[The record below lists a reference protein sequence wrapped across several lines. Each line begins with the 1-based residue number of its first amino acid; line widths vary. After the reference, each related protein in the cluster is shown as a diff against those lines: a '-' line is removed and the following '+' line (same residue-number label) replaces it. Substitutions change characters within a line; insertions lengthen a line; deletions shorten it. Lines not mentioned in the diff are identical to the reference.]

1 MIELTPEQV
10 AKRYA
15 NRPGCRLLG
24 YEPVGLAVFSMS
36 LRVIVVEDC
45 ALPPIDEFIVRTM
58 HAGLKLPEEISE
70 FLGIEPI
77 VTHSR
82 LVELQ
87 RSELINVLPLQE
99 AESTV
104 ACVLTERGSETAKSL
119 SQRKHVEKT
128 IGPVIFHGLL
138 RKPIALG
145 DDMESQLLAPREL
158 RDLELESVRP
168 IPQRTP
174 HPEEVDVQGLS
185 HLYSGYLTRKNK
197 GVKET
202 LLNVRGVDKGARTL
216 YIPAVMLV
224 YETTGG
230 QHRRQVAFAV
240 NGVLD
245 EECERAF
252 AEKKGQEL
260 LKNLIDAQYDTT
272 DRLVA
277 EYFPSSLAKSLPNA
291 SAIDEASQE
300 CDAAQQAAEVA
311 EAALKSEPVR
321 PDTRQLL
328 RAELE
333 EANRKWEEAE
343 KRIAELRARRLHLYS
358 LGDVFDEALQTAS
371 TRLVIVSAFIS
382 TAVIDRKF
390 VATLAAALER
400 GVRVW
405 IQYGMGGKDP
415 QEDRK
420 EWKEAELAL
429 KDLHRLYPDQ
439 VLIDP
444 RGGTHEKILICD
456 DRFVAVG
463 SFNWLSYPGAKA
475 RRKRKESAIQ
485 IFDKEQ
491 VDDWF
496 RWVTSRFKGEPD
508 ESGAHGNAG
517 PLRDRLERA
526 KTRPRESQESEATGS
541 AAHEQESERCGKY
554 RLVKVLDAA
563 GMSEAYIA
571 QQDGAAKQVFL
582 KRVRV
587 NSKDMAALQREVRIY
602 EKLSRMSLS
611 FVAQVLDYI
620 RNDEFIT
627 LVTEYAD
634 GGDLHTFVSAQGNS
648 RGLQPQEAK
657 LIGVNVASALKEL
670 HDADVVHRDLKPRN
684 ILSFGGTWKLADF
697 GIAKN
702 LSRLGTQKTFQ
713 TSGTW
718 GYAAPEQI
726 EGVEAHPSADIY
738 SLGKTFVFLLTG
750 QTDVDF
756 VQFPLWRALA
766 KQCLAHKPDDRPS
779 IDDVL
784 QTLND
789 IPT

>member
-1 MIELTPEQV
+1 MIDLTPEQV

-24 YEPVGLAVFSMS
+24 YEQVGLAVFSMN

-58 HAGLKLPEEISE
+58 HAGLNSPEEISE

-77 VTHSR
+77 VTHRR

-99 AESTV
+99 AESSV
-104 ACVLTERGSETAKSL
+104 ACVLTARGSETAKSL

-138 RKPIALG
+138 RKPIAMG
-145 DDMESQLLAPREL
+145 NDMESQLLASRDLREL
-158 RDLELESVRP
+158 EVESIRA
-168 IPQRTP
+168 IPQRKP
-174 HPEEVDVQGLS
+174 HPEEVDIQGLS
-185 HLYSGYLTRKNK
+185 YLYSAYLKRKNK
-197 GVKET
+197 GGKET

-216 YIPAVMLV
+216 YMPAVMLV

-260 LKNLIDAQYDTT
+260 LKDLIDAQYDTT

-277 EYFPSSLAKSLPNA
+277 EYFPPSLAKSLPKA
-291 SAIDEASQE
+291 TTIDEASQE
-300 CDAAQQAAEVA
+300 FDAAQQAAEVA
-311 EAALKSEPVR
+311 QAALESEPAR
-321 PDTRQLL
+321 PDTRQIL

-333 EANRKWEEAE
+333 EANRKREEAE
-343 KRIAELRARRLHLYS
+343 KRVAELKARRLHLYS
-358 LGDVFDEALQTAS
+358 LGDVFDEALQTATS
-371 TRLVIVSAFIS
+371 RLVIVSAFIS

-390 VATLAAALER
+390 VAALTAALNR

-415 QEDRK
+415 QEERA
-420 EWKEAELAL
+420 EWKDAERSL
-429 KDLHRLYPDQ
+429 KDLHKLYPDQ
-439 VLIDP
+439 FLIDP
-444 RGGTHEKILICD
+444 QGGTHEKILICD

-475 RRKRKESAIQ
+475 RKKRKESAIQ

-496 RWVTSRFKGEPD
+496 VWVTSRFKGEPNKPVAQKNV
-508 ESGAHGNAG
+508 E
-517 PLRDRLERA
+517 PLRSGPPSSAAILN
-526 KTRPRESQESEATGS
+526 KPREFGLVDEVSREPVY
-541 AAHEQESERCGKY
+541 EQFRDY
-554 RLVKVLDAA
+554 RLVTKLDAA

-571 QQDGAAKQVFL
+571 QDGSSKKVFL

-587 NSKDMAALQREVRIY
+587 NSKDMAALQREVGIY
-602 EKLSRMSLS
+602 EKLSRMSLK
-611 FVAQVLDYI
+611 FVAQVLDFI
-620 RNDEFIT
+620 RDDSFIT

-634 GGDLHTFVSAQGNS
+634 GGDLHTYVLSQGKG
-648 RGLQPQEAK
+648 RGILPADAK
-657 LIGVNVASALKEL
+657 IIALNVAKALKEL
-670 HDADVVHRDLKPRN
+670 HSADVVHRDLKPRN
-684 ILSFGGTWKLADF
+684 ILRFAETWKLADF

-702 LSRLGTQKTFQ
+702 LGRLGTQKTFQ
-713 TSGTW
+713 TGGTL
-718 GYAAPEQI
+718 GYSAPEQL
-726 EGVEAHPSADIY
+726 EGVVAHPSADIY

-756 VQFPLWRALA
+756 VQYPQWRSLA
-766 KQCLAHKPDDRPS
+766 KRCLAYQRDDRPS

-784 QTLND
+784 SILND

>member
-1 MIELTPEQV
+1 MIDLTPEQV

-24 YEPVGLAVFSMS
+24 YEQVGLAVFSVN

-58 HAGLKLPEEISE
+58 HAGLKSPEEISE

-77 VTHSR
+77 VTHRR

-99 AESTV
+99 AESSV

-119 SQRKHVEKT
+119 SLRKHVEKT

-145 DDMESQLLAPREL
+145 DDMESLLLAPRDL
-158 RDLELESVRP
+158 RELEVESIRA
-168 IPQRTP
+168 IPQRKP

-185 HLYSGYLTRKNK
+185 HLYSAYLKRKNK

-216 YIPAVMLV
+216 YMPAVMLV

-260 LKNLIDAQYDTT
+260 LKDLIDAQYDTT

-277 EYFPSSLAKSLPNA
+277 EYFPPSLAKSLPRA
-291 SAIDEASQE
+291 ATIDEASQE
-300 CDAAQQAAEVA
+300 FDAAQQAAEVA
-311 EAALKSEPVR
+311 EAALESEPAR
-321 PDTRQLL
+321 PDTRQIL

-333 EANRKWEEAE
+333 EANRKREEAE
-343 KRIAELRARRLHLYS
+343 KRVAELKARRLHLYS
-358 LGDVFDEALQTAS
+358 LGDVFDEALQTATS
-371 TRLVIVSAFIS
+371 RLVIVSAFIS

-390 VATLAAALER
+390 VAALTAALER

-415 QEDRK
+415 QEERR
-420 EWKEAELAL
+420 EWKEAERSL
-429 KDLHRLYPDQ
+429 KDLYKQYPDQ

-475 RRKRKESAIQ
+475 RKKRKESALQ

-496 RWVTSRFKGEPD
+496 EWVTSRFKGNSDEPV
-508 ESGAHGNAG
+508 AQRNVG
-517 PLRDRLERA
+517 PLRARLKSAE
-526 KTRPRESQESEATGS
+526 TRPHESQQNEATGT
-541 AAHEQESERCGKY
+541 ADCEQTGERFGKY
-554 RLVKVLDAA
+554 RLVKSLDAA

-571 QQDGAAKQVFL
+571 QQDGSAKKVFL

-602 EKLSRMSLS
+602 EKLSRMSLR
-611 FVAQVLDYI
+611 FVAQVLDFI
-620 RNDEFIT
+620 RDDSFIT
-627 LVTEYAD
+627 LVTECAD
-634 GGDLHTFVSAQGNS
+634 GGDLHSFVAAQANG
-648 RGLQPQEAK
+648 RGLQPQYAK

-670 HDADVVHRDLKPRN
+670 HDAEVVHRDLKPRN
-684 ILSFGGTWKLADF
+684 ILSFGGIWKLADF

-702 LSRLGTQKTFQ
+702 LGRLGTQKTFQ
-713 TSGTW
+713 TGGTW
-718 GYAAPEQI
+718 GYAAPEQF
-726 EGVEAHPSADIY
+726 EGVVAHPSADIY
-738 SLGKTFVFLLTG
+738 SLGKTFVYLLTG

-756 VQFPLWRALA
+756 VQFPQWRALA

-779 IDDVL
+779 VTEVL
-784 QTLND
+784 DTLMA